1 MPGQAAT
8 IQFVVAV
15 TNIAD
20 PQSNGLGHYEN
31 QVTIAAED
39 SDGNIYTDPSV
50 DGTDPDPDM
59 DGDPTTDDSPSLGD
73 LTADATVGVAKQA
86 TVAADQTAVTF
97 DFYLEHFGTT
107 EAFNIRLT
115 ENLDAVF
122 GSGNYSVDS
131 ILRISG
137 PGTLAANGM
146 FDGSTDQELVATGSS
161 LLPGETAQIQI
172 RVSLNMIYGTFSNQV
187 NVSTRD
193 SEAGIYNDTST
204 DGTDSDPDGN
214 GDPND
219 NSVPT
224 EFVLAEGEIRGTV
237 YVDHNNNGLI
247 DMGELAIQDVV
258 IGLDR
263 YRYRRQSCQPVDD
276 EWPRWNLFV
285 SEPVAW
291 RLHHHA
297 DSSYG
302 LH

>member
-20 PQSNGLGHYEN
+20 NPQSNGLGHYEN

-146 FDGSTDQELVATGSS
+146 FDGSTDKETGGDGQQPATG
-161 LLPGETAQIQI
+161 
-172 RVSLNMIYGTFSNQV
+172 
-187 NVSTRD
+187 RD
-193 SEAGIYNDTST
+193 GS
-204 DGTDSDPDGN
+204 DSDP
-214 GDPND
+214 
-219 NSVPT
+219 
-224 EFVLAEGEIRGTV
+224 
-237 YVDHNNNGLI
+237 
-247 DMGELAIQDVV
+247 
-258 IGLDR
+258 
-263 YRYRRQSCQPVDD
+263 CQPEHDL
-276 EWPRWNLFV
+276 RHL
-285 SEPVAW
+285 
-291 RLHHHA
+291 
-297 DSSYG
+297 
-302 LH
+302 